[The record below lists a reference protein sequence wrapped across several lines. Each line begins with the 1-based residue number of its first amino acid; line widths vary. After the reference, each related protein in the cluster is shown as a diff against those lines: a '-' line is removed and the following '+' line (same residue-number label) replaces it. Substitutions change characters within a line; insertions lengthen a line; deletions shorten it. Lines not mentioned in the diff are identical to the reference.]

1 MAHPTSPSLL
11 ARWARVRKG
20 VARAPEPA
28 DMGTA
33 YGMEWSLGQDPRM
46 AEPAAAS
53 PSPAP
58 GWFERWI
65 LYGLFPYPR
74 RLRWA
79 LAPARL
85 MQWLRLDRLIETLGL
100 DRLLPEK
107 LRRMQRLLPRLQA
120 RGPEIR

>member
-1 MAHPTSPSLL
+1 MRDALFLHSGDVTRPTLQPDFTHLENAMAHPTSPSLL

-58 GWFERWI
+58 GWFERWSS
-65 LYGLFPYPR
+65 GKTSR
-74 RLRWA
+74 
-79 LAPARL
+79 
-85 MQWLRLDRLIETLGL
+85 
-100 DRLLPEK
+100 
-107 LRRMQRLLPRLQA
+107 
-120 RGPEIR
+120 